1 MATAGKTRF
10 AKTSPPT
17 LLINIEPMAGTSSL
31 LSPALL
37 TPNMTII
44 LVRPQMGENIGMAIR
59 AMVNCGLT
67 YLRLVAPRD
76 GWPSEAAQSASAGGI
91 DHVVVSV
98 FPKLEDALA
107 DLSYVIATTARP
119 RTLAKPS
126 LSQQEACE
134 ILTAKAQNHPVGLM
148 FGPEKAGLTND
159 DVALA
164 DATVTLDL
172 NPAFASLN
180 LAQAVFVFAY
190 ALWGLRDIHPAPLE
204 DPHTP
209 APKKDWVYFFETWEA
224 VLTQTGFLHVPEK
237 RGIMI
242 RNLRTMLMRGQFS
255 YQELQTLHGV
265 FRSLLMGDGKGDGKA
280 FDK

>member
-1 MATAGKTRF
+1 
-10 AKTSPPT
+10 
-17 LLINIEPMAGTSSL
+17 MAGTSSL
-31 LSPALL
+31 LPATRL
-37 TPNMTII
+37 TSHLNII

-67 YLRLVAPRD
+67 SLRLVAPRD
-76 GWPSEAAQSASAGGI
+76 GWPSESAQSASAGGLN
-91 DHVVVSV
+91 HLCVSV
-98 FPKLEDALA
+98 FPTLEDAIA
-107 DLSYVIATTARP
+107 DLSFVIATTARP

-126 LSQQEACE
+126 LSHPQACE
-134 ILTAKAQNHPVGLM
+134 ILSSKAQNDPVGLL

-190 ALWGLRDIHPAPLE
+190 AFWNLRD
-204 DPHTP
+204 TP
-209 APKKDWVYFFETWEA
+209 PEPPQEAHIAAPKKEWLYFFETWER
-224 VLTQTGFLHVPEK
+224 VLIQTGFLHVPEK
-237 RGIMI
+237 RDMMI

-255 YQELQTLHGV
+255 HQELQTLHGV
-265 FRSLLMGDGKGDGKA
+265 FRSLLMADGKRVSFEKKHPDPNKTGDA
-280 FDK
+280 